1 MPGGKTS
8 GAWCLAIAARHSAL
22 PPETRSCTPA
32 QKTSRGFTMRRMTSR
47 GMKDEVLPGG
57 LIGKLGELADEFL
70 EDGAHLR
77 IADDLGM
84 EVHVGET
91 SP

>member
-1 MPGGKTS
+1 
-8 GAWCLAIAARHSAL
+8 
-22 PPETRSCTPA
+22 
-32 QKTSRGFTMRRMTSR
+32 MRRMTSR

-70 EDGAHLR
+70 EAGAHLR

-84 EVHVGET
+84 EVHVGEI